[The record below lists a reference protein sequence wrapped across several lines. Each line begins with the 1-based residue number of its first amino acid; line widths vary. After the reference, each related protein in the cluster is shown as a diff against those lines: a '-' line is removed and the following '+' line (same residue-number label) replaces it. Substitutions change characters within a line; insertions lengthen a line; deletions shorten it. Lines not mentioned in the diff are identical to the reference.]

1 MHNELKK
8 QIVIFILENTK
19 EFQINSATKAKFGPY
34 IYDIQGD
41 YLIGGKDVS
50 EFISK
55 AIELIKK

>member
-8 QIVIFILENTK
+8 QIINFIFANLN
-19 EFQINSATKAKFGPY
+19 EFQINNATKAKFGPY